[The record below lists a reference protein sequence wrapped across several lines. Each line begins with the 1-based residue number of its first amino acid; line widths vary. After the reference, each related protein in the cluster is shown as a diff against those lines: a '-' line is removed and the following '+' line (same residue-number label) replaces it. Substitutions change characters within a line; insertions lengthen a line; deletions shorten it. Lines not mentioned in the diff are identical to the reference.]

1 GATALIGSRGNMTF
15 LDFREPVSAW
25 SHALWLL
32 LSIPATLVLWRRC
45 GDPLGRRI
53 SFLVFGLG
61 LASCY
66 LGSAAF
72 HGVRGSL
79 ADLDMYDRFDHVG
92 IFLLIA
98 GSYTPIAWNLMCPM
112 WRRWVLGLAWGAA
125 ALGSLLYLV
134 IGVLPIQVGTAI
146 YLVMGWGALFCYLE
160 LARRLSQRRLF
171 PLMFGGVL
179 YSVGAVINLAGRPV
193 FWPGVFGS
201 HELFHV
207 FVMAGSVAHYLFM
220 LNVVIPACRV
230 AARKAAGA
238 TAESLDL
245 AVRAAA
251 EQRQRTLLSQ
261 VQLIHVRTDD
271 VG

>member
-1 GATALIGSRGNMTF
+1 MTF
-15 LDFREPVSAW
+15 LDLREPVSAW

-146 YLVMGWGALFCYLE
+146 YMVMGWGALFCYIE

-171 PLMFGGVL
+171 PLMLGGVL
-179 YSVGAVINLAGRPV
+179 YSVGAIINLAGWPV
-193 FWPGVFGS
+193 LWRGVFGA

-238 TAESLDL
+238 TAETLDL
-245 AVRAAA
+245 AVRAAT
-251 EQRQRTLLSQ
+251 EKRQRTLLSRLQ
-261 VQLIHVRTDD
+261 FVRVRTDD
-271 VG
+271 LG